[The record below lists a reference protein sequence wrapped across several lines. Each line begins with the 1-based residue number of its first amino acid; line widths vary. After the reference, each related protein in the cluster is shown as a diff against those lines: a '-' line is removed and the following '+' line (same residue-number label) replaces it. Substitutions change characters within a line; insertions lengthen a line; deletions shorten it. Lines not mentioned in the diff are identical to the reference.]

1 MEKVSSDLSSL
12 FYIVLPI
19 LIFIVAKKQK
29 NKQLHHVVHRRVRL
43 AVVPHKEN
51 EYRPHIIRRYGLT
64 AILFAVAVLQVL
76 GGALSPSAILGDTS
90 PITSEELL
98 TQTNNQRQTSG
109 LPSLQLNDKLSK
121 AAYYKAKDMFA
132 SQYWAHTSPSGVQPW
147 KWLGDVDYNYAK
159 AGENLAK
166 NFSSSHGVMGAW
178 MDSAAH
184 KENILKAE
192 YQDVGFA
199 VVDGTLNNR
208 PASIVVALY
217 ATPATG
223 AVQGAHFAAATEE
236 SLSFVA
242 QLGRNIQTASPSLI
256 GSVVLLLSVAMVATT
271 AHAYRKRLPKSLQ
284 RTWYRHHGAYKAVGL
299 VSLVVVI
306 VTIYSSSAQI

>member
-1 MEKVSSDLSSL
+1 M
-12 FYIVLPI
+12 
-19 LIFIVAKKQK
+19 AKKQK
-29 NKQLHHVVHRRVRL
+29 NKQIHQVVHRHVRL

-64 AILFAVAVLQVL
+64 AILLVVAVLQVL

-90 PITSEELL
+90 PITPEELL
-98 TQTNNQRQTSG
+98 MQTNSQRQVSG
-109 LPSLQLNDKLSK
+109 LSSLQLNDKLSK
-121 AAYYKAKDMFA
+121 AAYYKAKDMFT

-166 NFSSSHGVMGAW
+166 NFSSSQGVMGAW

-208 PASIVVALY
+208 PTSIVVALY
-217 ATPATG
+217 ATPAIG
-223 AVQGAHFAAATEE
+223 AVQGAHFAAATEK
-236 SLSFVA
+236 SLGLVA
-242 QLGRNIQTASPSLI
+242 QLGRTIQTASPSLI
-256 GSVVLLLSVAMVATT
+256 GSVVLLMSVAMVAMF
-271 AHAYRKRLPKSLQ
+271 AHTYRKRLPKSLQ
-284 RTWYRHHGAYKAVGL
+284 RTWYRHHGAYKAAGL
-299 VSLVVVI
+299 VSLVVII
-306 VTIYSSSAQI
+306 VTIYSGSAQI